1 MGYGLLA
8 AAIAAEV
15 AGTTAMKYSEGFSKL
30 WPSLITVVGYVI
42 AFTLLAQTLKTLS
55 VGTAYAIWAGIGT
68 AAVAAIG
75 MLFLGESTSLVKVAG
90 IGLVI
95 AGVVVLNLGGAH

>member
-1 MGYGLLA
+1 MGYALLA

-15 AGTTAMKYSEGFSKL
+15 AGTTAMKYSEGFSRL
-30 WPSLITVVGYVI
+30 WPSLVTVVAYVL

-75 MLFLGESTSLVKVAG
+75 MLFLGESAG
-90 IGLVI
+90 PLKIVGIVLVI
-95 AGVVVLNLGGAH
+95 MGVVVLNLGGAH

>member
-15 AGTTAMKYSEGFSKL
+15 AGTTAMKYSEGFSRL
-30 WPSLITVVGYVI
+30 WPSLGAVAGYLV
-42 AFTLLAQTLKTLS
+42 AFALLAQTLKVIQ
-55 VGTAYAIWAGIGT
+55 VGTAYAIWAGVGT

-75 MLFLGESTSLVKVAG
+75 MLFLGESTGLAKLVG
-90 IGLVI
+90 IAFVI
-95 AGVVVLNLGGAH
+95 VGVVLLNLGGAH